1 MKAFLV
7 TFAAAFAVAL
17 SLATGPTARQNSTDD
32 SAGCGPLFECCDGT
46 QSGNCDAHGGKC
58 GLISIC
64 GVPN

>member
-1 MKAFLV
+1 MKAFLA
-7 TFAAAFAVAL
+7 TFVAAFAVAL
-17 SLATGPTARQNSTDD
+17 SLSSGPSTPQDPAD
-32 SAGCGPLFECCDGT
+32 SVCGPLFECCDGT